1 MVFARIRTSTGQQ
14 IGANSHWMKSPWVS
28 WLLMRRII
36 LGVVLIATFSLPA
49 VLKAQGRSS
58 WNSGAVDA
66 KGIRHRGS
74 DYPKGGV
81 WMDDAIKTVPPEYPY
96 AARSR
101 HMAGS
106 GLFRLTL
113 ELKTGIVSKVT
124 VLQSTGA
131 AMLDASA
138 IAAFRLWQWK
148 PGKWKEVDVPITFTM
163 RGAGR
168 GLP

>member
-1 MVFARIRTSTGQQ
+1 M
-14 IGANSHWMKSPWVS
+14 
-28 WLLMRRII
+28 I
-36 LGVVLIATFSLPA
+36 LGVALAGMFIAPPA
-49 VLKAQGRSS
+49 LTAQGRSN
-58 WNSGAVDA
+58 WLSGAVDA
-66 KGIRHRGS
+66 KGVRYRGS
-74 DYPKGGV
+74 DYPKGGM

-113 ELKTGIVSKVT
+113 NLKTGTVSKVT

-138 IAAFRLWQWK
+138 VEGLRRWQWK
-148 PGKWKEVDVPITFTM
+148 PGKWKEIDVPITFTM
-163 RGAGR
+163 RGTR